1 MCPLGW
7 NTFQLV
13 QVKAAFDYAYMM
25 LEGLVCKEN
34 ETQCVWLAVKQKT
47 AIYFYTVFHT
57 LMQTNCTLKSRE
69 VDFPPTA
76 ANQPNNHRLFYLME
90 KTLYIEKWK
99 QFTLHWFY
107 NKPNTALNN
116 T

>member
-76 ANQPNNHRLFYLME
+76 ANQPNNHRLFYLHG
-90 KTLYIEKWK
+90 KNS
-99 QFTLHWFY
+99 LHWKVKTIY
-107 NKPNTALNN
+107 TALILQQ
-116 T
+116 TKHSLK